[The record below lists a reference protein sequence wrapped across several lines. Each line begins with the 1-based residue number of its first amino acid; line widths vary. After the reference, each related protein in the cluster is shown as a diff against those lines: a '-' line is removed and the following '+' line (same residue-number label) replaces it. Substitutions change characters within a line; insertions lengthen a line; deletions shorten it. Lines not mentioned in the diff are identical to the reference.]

1 MEDRPAERHGGDDGS
16 RTARLLH
23 AYHHEG
29 DISARDRLVE
39 VYLPLV
45 ESLARRYSRAS
56 DDYDDLYQVGCIGL
70 IQAIDRF
77 EPERGDELLAFAVP
91 NISGEMRR
99 YRRDRAGSVRLPRR
113 VQELRSAATE
123 TQRELA
129 AKLGRAPSEAE
140 VARELGAAEQDVA
153 LALDAGRASRALE
166 LGEEPEGGAA
176 ELDAVEDRVFLS
188 GAVRG
193 LDERER
199 RILYLR
205 YVRDLE
211 PADIAREVGLSP
223 RQLSRT
229 TREALDKLR
238 IELERGPRPPAQDPG
253 RDLPRQAPEP
263 NIATMAT
270 SAAQSAAQVDQPYHI
285 ELVRA
290 AGPQGGWTAS
300 VEELPGCSARGESA
314 YEAVERVEAAMA
326 DWISDALAHNREVP
340 KPRSPSSHSGRLLVR
355 MPQTLHAELA
365 QAAERE
371 EVSLNQFI
379 TSSLAGVIGWRRAA
393 EPGPGSASGRQASTA
408 LRANLIVLAVVAVIA
423 LVLLAI
429 AVAQRL

>member
-1 MEDRPAERHGGDDGS
+1 MEHRPGERHEGDDGS
-16 RTARLLH
+16 RTAKLLH
-23 AYHHEG
+23 AYHHDG

-45 ESLARRYSRAS
+45 ESLARRYARSS

-77 EPERGDELLAFAVP
+77 EPNRGDELLAFAVP

-99 YRRDRAGSVRLPRR
+99 YRRDRAASVRLPRR
-113 VQELRSAATE
+113 VQELRGAAAE
-123 TQRELA
+123 VQRELS
-129 AKLGRAPSEAE
+129 AKLGRTPTEAE
-140 VARELGAAEQDVA
+140 VARELGASEQDVA
-153 LALDAGRASRALE
+153 LALDADRASQPLE
-166 LGEEPEGGAA
+166 LGDESQEGATA
-176 ELDAVEDRVFLS
+176 LDAVEDRVFLA

-211 PADIAREVGLSP
+211 PAEIAREVGLSP

-229 TREALDKLR
+229 TRDALDKLR
-238 IELERGPRPPAQDPG
+238 IELERGPRPPAQAPG
-253 RDLPRQAPEP
+253 RGLPQRAPEP
-263 NIATMAT
+263 NIATMPT
-270 SAAQSAAQVDQPYHI
+270 SAAPKATQTDQPYHI
-285 ELVRA
+285 ELVR
-290 AGPQGGWTAS
+290 GTTPEDGWSAQ
-300 VEELPGCSARGESA
+300 VEELPGCSARGHTA
-314 YEAVERVEAAMA
+314 YEAVERVEAAISEWIA
-326 DWISDALAHNREVP
+326 DAIANNREVP
-340 KPRSPSSHSGRLLVR
+340 KPRSPSTHSGRLLVR

-365 QAAERE
+365 RAAERE

-379 TSSLAGVIGWRRAA
+379 TSSLASVIGWRRAA
-393 EPGPGSASGRQASTA
+393 EPEAGAGSGRQVSTA

-429 AVAQRL
+429 AVGQRL

>member
-1 MEDRPAERHGGDDGS
+1 MEHRPAERHGGDDGS
-16 RTARLLH
+16 RTAKLLH

-45 ESLARRYSRAS
+45 ESLARRYSRSS

-99 YRRDRAGSVRLPRR
+99 YRRDRAASVRLPRR

-211 PADIAREVGLSP
+211 PGEIAREVGLSP

-238 IELERGPRPPAQDPG
+238 IELERGPRAPAQDPG
-253 RDLPRQAPEP
+253 RDLPRHAPEP

-270 SAAQSAAQVDQPYHI
+270 SAAQNAAQVDQPYHI
-285 ELVRA
+285 ELVRGT
-290 AGPQGGWTAS
+290 GPQGGWTAS
-300 VEELPGCSARGESA
+300 VEELPGCSVRGESA
-314 YEAVERVEAAMA
+314 YEAVELVEAAMGE
-326 DWISDALAHNREVP
+326 WISDALAHNREVP

-393 EPGPGSASGRQASTA
+393 EPAPGSGSGRQASTA

-429 AVAQRL
+429 AVGQRL